1 MARPT
6 LLSWTWLSACAVL
19 VIPMARE
26 TSGWLIRP
34 TCSSSSARS
43 RPLFTCGRCRGVQ
56 LGAPR
61 VRRST
66 LARVRP
72 RRSIGHVVALDA
84 TSNNSGSGE
93 GAAEGGGGGDG
104 KAAAPAPVP
113 QHLKRQKEK
122 QQRVQA
128 AEDSDAPI
136 LYIKGLKEGGG
147 VGLWGSEDDD
157 DDDNDDVSP
166 ARGGGNAAMM
176 ARALRNAEREIE
188 GGGDYEEGVEED
200 GGGAGN
206 QEAVVNQMPVW
217 EKVQAALGLG
227 VWSYVGLG
235 LAIFIIVLNN
245 VLGVGWATKIVN
257 PEYEPDSVLDVQQ
270 QGRQIQYMPLDDA
283 SNLLPE

>member
-1 MARPT
+1 M
-6 LLSWTWLSACAVL
+6 
-19 VIPMARE
+19 
-26 TSGWLIRP
+26 
-34 TCSSSSARS
+34 
-43 RPLFTCGRCRGVQ
+43 
-56 LGAPR
+56 
-61 VRRST
+61 RRST

-72 RRSIGHVVALDA
+72 RRSVGHVVALDA
-84 TSNNSGSGE
+84 TSDNSGSGE
-93 GAAEGGGGGDG
+93 GAAEGGGGGGGGG

-113 QHLKRQKEK
+113 QHLKQPKEK
-122 QQRVQA
+122 KQRVQA

-136 LYIKGLKEGGG
+136 LYIKGLKEGSG

-157 DDDNDDVSP
+157 NDDNASP

-188 GGGDYEEGVEED
+188 GGGDYEEGVEEEGE
-200 GGGAGN
+200 GGGN

-235 LAIFIIVLNN
+235 LAVFIIVLNN
-245 VLGVGWATKIVN
+245 VLGVGWATKIIN

-283 SNLLPE
+283 SNLLSD

>member
-1 MARPT
+1 MTRPT
-6 LLSWTWLSACAVL
+6 LLSWPSLSACAFL

-34 TCSSSSARS
+34 TCSSATPP
-43 RPLFTCGRCRGVQ
+43 PLFTCGRCQGVQ
-56 LGAPR
+56 LGAPPA
-61 VRRST
+61 RRSA

-72 RRSIGHVVALDA
+72 RRSRGHVVALDA
-84 TSNNSGSGE
+84 TSNNSGGGE
-93 GAAEGGGGGDG
+93 GAAEGGGGGG

-113 QHLKRQKEK
+113 QHLKQQKEK

-157 DDDNDDVSP
+157 DDDNDSDNDSP

-188 GGGDYEEGVEED
+188 GGGDYEEGVEEEGE
-200 GGGAGN
+200 GGGN

-235 LAIFIIVLNN
+235 LAVFIIVLNN
-245 VLGVGWATKIVN
+245 VLGVGWATKIIN
-257 PEYEPDSVLDVQQ
+257 PEYEPDSVLEVQE

-283 SNLLPE
+283 SNLLSD